1 MWKGKDEEEKER
13 ERELVLNIEFRRY
26 ACEYFIPIQVS

>member
-1 MWKGKDEEEKER
+1 MWKGKDEEEK